1 MYRIL
6 VYDNKDHVK
15 FHTISV
21 LVKSSTLFS
30 QDVSTYLIHGLS
42 ITMYYNHKARTGT
55 RYHLGYFLLQT

>member
-42 ITMYYNHKARTGT
+42 ITIYYNHN
-55 RYHLGYFLLQT
+55 